1 MHLPTHKLFRNVT
14 INPHPTII
22 PDSQPHDNISS
33 PTSSALQTLHGKI
46 NTKDKRNIKVGIVAL
61 RQISKWT
68 DKAALT
74 LEKLEGQQDSKHC
87 QDRQMRME
95 EGKGKQEREWKDT
108 VVYYQEMKGQEVG
121 VSRGLGMPKETGAY
135 QEQVYE
141 SRVYGTHNL
150 RPLEDPVPSSEWQ
163 AHEKRE
169 QKVKFE
175 DVKLPHPEAY
185 QPYKLPVLV
194 AEVEEEEEEEE
205 DSDSEDE
212 EEGSGDEADD
222 EKDRDLSESEDEQDD
237 GDGED
242 TSDEEDSEVSSDEE
256 DGEVSSDDEDEDDS
270 SDDKD
275 SEVEDS
281 EAEAERHEALAK
293 VAGPLKK

>member
-194 AEVEEEEEEEE
+194 AEVEEEEEEE

>member
-194 AEVEEEEEEEE
+194 AEVEEEEEEE

-242 TSDEEDSEVSSDEE
+242 TSDEKDSEVSSDEE

-281 EAEAERHEALAK
+281 EAEAEKHEALAK

>member
-194 AEVEEEEEEEE
+194 AEVEEEEEEE

-281 EAEAERHEALAK
+281 EAEAEKHEALAK

>member
-68 DKAALT
+68 DKAALP

-194 AEVEEEEEEEE
+194 AEVEEEEEEE

-281 EAEAERHEALAK
+281 EAEAEKHEALAK

>member
-46 NTKDKRNIKVGIVAL
+46 NTKGKRNIKVGIVAL

-194 AEVEEEEEEEE
+194 AEVEEEEEEE

-281 EAEAERHEALAK
+281 EAEAEKHEALAK